1 MFSPAI
7 TSAPSFTSPSITR
20 LPSNSTFCPDLT
32 EPLWNFVSDV
42 AISLQYVFV
51 IPCSPN
57 VLGLSNFIFT
67 SKCFFINSCIS
78 SISLFFST
86 FPVITIGVFSLW
98 YNFFNSGIFFLSE
111 YIISSCEKSSFIFIT
126 MSSFFR
132 FIVMQLFIFTSSF
145 ILVFALS
152 ILALSDVHF

>member
-1 MFSPAI
+1 MLEILSCGASIEDAAIIASLLPFAPACARPLKSPKTIMFSPAI

-57 VLGLSNFIFT
+57 V
-67 SKCFFINSCIS
+67 
-78 SISLFFST
+78 
-86 FPVITIGVFSLW
+86 
-98 YNFFNSGIFFLSE
+98 Y
-111 YIISSCEKSSFIFIT
+111 
-126 MSSFFR
+126 
-132 FIVMQLFIFTSSF
+132 
-145 ILVFALS
+145 
-152 ILALSDVHF
+152 